1 MSEFSSPGNL
11 EWGQT
16 WPTLSHF
23 TVLAQDRRVIPVARR
38 IIADEITPVGL
49 YRKVTESEDIH
60 FILESAEHDGAWSR
74 WSFVGAGARA
84 ALISD
89 SQGARW
95 VGEAPVN
102 VLQNGPITDVITS
115 ALTEL
120 RAPHID
126 GLPPLTGAL
135 VGTLGWALS
144 AEWEPHV
151 RDVVKH
157 EEGLPDVALLMA
169 SNVYALDHK
178 DGSVW
183 LIANA
188 WNINNRAD
196 GVEDAYADAVRRLDE
211 MEAVL
216 SDSFVPRIMGRGTS
230 AKLDIQIRTG
240 QSDFETG
247 VRGCQQS
254 IYDGDAFQIVL
265 STRTDIPI
273 SVEPIEIYRA
283 LRTVNPSPYMYCFA
297 LPAGNGEYFHVVGS
311 SPETL
316 VKVSGDRAWS
326 FPIAGSRPRGSN
338 PAEDLALEEDLLAD
352 EKEIA
357 EHIMLVDLARNDLSK
372 VCDPASVNV
381 ETLMEVKRFSHIMH
395 VSSTVTGRVDPDV
408 NRMDVLSAVFPAGT
422 LSGAPKPKAI
432 EIIEMRES
440 LPRGVYGGVVGYFDL
455 SGDADFAIAIR
466 TAVIRHSIASIQ
478 AGAGIVA
485 DSQPAKEWEETQNKA
500 AAMVRAIQ
508 LAHDRDPLVE
518 HR

>member
-1 MSEFSSPGNL
+1 MTTPSTPIDL
-11 EWGQT
+11 AWGET
-16 WPTLSHF
+16 WPTLEGF
-23 TVLAQDRRVIPVARR
+23 EALASDRRVIPVVRR
-38 IIADEITPVGL
+38 VIADDITPVGL
-49 YRKVTESEDIH
+49 YRKITESEDIH

-74 WSFVGAGARA
+74 WSFIGAGARA

-89 SQGARW
+89 PQGARW
-95 VGEAPVN
+95 IGEAPVD
-102 VLQNGPITDVITS
+102 VLPSGPITDVIKS

-120 RAPHID
+120 RAPHIE

-151 RDVVKH
+151 RDVIKYQD
-157 EEGLPDVALLMA
+157 GLPDVALLMA
-169 SNVYALDHK
+169 SNIYALDHK
-178 DGSVW
+178 DGSIW

-196 GVEDAYADAVRRLDE
+196 GIDNAYADALERLDD

-216 SDSFVPRIMGRGTS
+216 AAPFEPRILSGSRS
-230 AKLDIQIRTG
+230 AQLDVSICTDQD
-240 QSDFETG
+240 DFESG
-247 VRGCQQS
+247 VRACQQS

-283 LRTVNPSPYMYCFA
+283 LRTVNPSPYMYCFT
-297 LPAGNGEYFHVVGS
+297 LPAGDGEYFHVVGS

-316 VKVSGDRAWS
+316 VKVSGGRAWS
-326 FPIAGSRPRGSN
+326 FPIAGSRPRGIN
-338 PAEDLALEEDLLAD
+338 PAEDLALEAELLAD

-372 VCDPASVNV
+372 VCDPATVNV

-395 VSSTVTGRVDPDV
+395 VSSTVTGRVEDDV
-408 NRMDVLSAVFPAGT
+408 NRMDILSAVFPAGT

-432 EIIEMRES
+432 EIIETREPI
-440 LPRGVYGGVVGYFDL
+440 PRGIYGGVVGYFDL

-466 TAVIRHSIASIQ
+466 TAVIRRSVASIQ

-485 DSQPAKEWEETQNKA
+485 DSQPTREWEETQNKA

-508 LAHDRDPLVE
+508 LAHDMNSPNQL
-518 HR
+518 